1 MATDGAGRERR
12 FCAPEVRRFRTAYT
26 SLANLPPEAGGAY
39 LSRSPTVEVLPDNV
53 LLEIFDHW
61 QDRLSSAGWEHPWEW
76 HRLVHVCQKWRGRV
90 VFSSL
95 RRLDLRL
102 FCSNGTP
109 VKETLRFWPQLPIVM
124 RYGGFLGSKPTS
136 PEEEENL
143 LTTLRQPDR
152 IFEIWLT
159 ITALLSD
166 QLGAEMQTEMP
177 SLETLRL
184 MVQDKAAVL
193 LPDNFLGGSAP
204 RLSVISLYGIAFPA
218 LPKLLLSTLNL
229 LSLELWN
236 IPSSGYFSP
245 EALVLGLSGIAQLK
259 SLTIH
264 FTSPM
269 RHHHASNSPASGQI
283 VLPTLTN
290 LKFCGDSEYLE
301 AIVTRIDTPLLELID
316 LSFFNRLVFKIPHLS
331 SFARRTSQ
339 LASPTQAKIYASGSS
354 VSIILIHQP
363 PAGTAHTTIPGQL
376 RLQVSCR
383 QFDWQLSAI
392 FQISSQLLPLFSSV
406 GQLDIRAF
414 PPPASGR
421 DDLDLAQW
429 IELLWLFDSVER
441 LRVVDELVLDVAR
454 ALQRVTSE
462 QELELFPALRELSLS
477 NSLNL
482 TAALEAIAPFLSIRQ
497 LSGYPIIVYNWDTSS
512 FIDKEWS

>member
-1 MATDGAGRERR
+1 MRIDWGLRGL
-12 FCAPEVRRFRTAYT
+12 PEVRRFCTAYT

-39 LSRSPTVEVLPDNV
+39 LNRSPTVEVLPDNV
-53 LLEIFDHW
+53 LLEIFD
-61 QDRLSSAGWEHPWEW
+61 QDRLSAAGGSWEHPWEW
-76 HRLVHVCQKWRGRV
+76 HRLVHVCQKWRRV
-90 VFSSL
+90 VFSSP
-95 RRLDLRL
+95 RWLDLRL

-109 VKETLRFWPQLPIVM
+109 VKETLSFWPQLPIVM

-136 PEEEENL
+136 SEEEENL
-143 LTTLRQPDR
+143 LTILRQPDR
-152 IFEIWLT
+152 ISEIWLT
-159 ITALLSD
+159 ITGLLSD
-166 QLGAEMQTEMP
+166 RLGAEMQTEMP

-184 MVQDKAAVL
+184 MVQDKAELL
-193 LPDNFLGGSAP
+193 LPDDFLGGSAP

-259 SLTIH
+259 SLTFH

-269 RHHHASNSPASGQI
+269 RHLHASNSPPSGQT
-283 VLPTLTN
+283 VLPKLTN
-290 LKFCGDSEYLE
+290 FKFCGDSEYLE
-301 AIVTRIDTPLLELID
+301 AIVARIDTPFLELID
-316 LSFFNRLVFKIPHLS
+316 LSFFNRLVFEIPHLS
-331 SFARRTSQ
+331 FFARRTSQ

-354 VSIILIHQP
+354 ISIILIHQP
-363 PAGTAHTTIPGQL
+363 PAGTPPTTISRQL
-376 RLQVSCR
+376 RLQVSCK

-392 FQISSQLLPLFSSV
+392 SQISSQLSPLFSGV
-406 GQLDIRAF
+406 EQLDIRAF

-429 IELLWLFDSVER
+429 IELLWLFHGVER
-441 LRVVDELVLDVAR
+441 LRVVDEPVLDVAR
-454 ALQRVTSE
+454 ALQQVTSE
-462 QELELFPALRELSLS
+462 PELELFPVLRELSLS
-477 NSLNL
+477 NSLDII
-482 TAALEAIAPFLSIRQ
+482 TALEAIAPFLSIRE

-512 FIDKEWS
+512 FIDGLE